1 MHNKVQQLQSDMHR
15 PHSGSEAGKDTVDF
29 PVAVLH
35 SPTVLSALAV
45 SIRVPYVAQNIRD
58 ITHTHTQHT
67 DQSHLTHTYTYA
79 RTRREGSAKAADLVI
94 ESNTRYFA
102 FMVCEDQLAL
112 PAHR

>member
-29 PVAVLH
+29 PVAVFH

-58 ITHTHTQHT
+58 ITHTHTTYRSITSDTHIYICAHT
-67 DQSHLTHTYTYA
+67 QGG
-79 RTRREGSAKAADLVI
+79 ECKGSGPC
-94 ESNTRYFA
+94 Y
-102 FMVCEDQLAL
+102 
-112 PAHR
+112 